1 MERLTAV
8 LSILFPRKT
17 DKKVLIAKEKQTK
30 SRNLVQ
36 RSILDLLPAIKISIA
51 GDFETLVKVAL

>member
-36 RSILDLLPAIKISIA
+36 QSILNLLPAIKILIA
-51 GDFETLVKVAL
+51 GDFETFIKVAL

>member
-17 DKKVLIAKEKQTK
+17 DKKVLITKEKQTK

-36 RSILDLLPAIKISIA
+36 RSILDLLPAIKISTA
-51 GDFETLVKVAL
+51 RDFETFVKVAL